1 MSIKNIILI
10 TIGSISVA
18 LGVIGILLPVL
29 PTTPFLLLGAYCYFE
44 GSPKLYNSL
53 LNNRFL
59 GEYIRDF
66 REHKSIPLK
75 TKIFAVSM
83 IWLTVGYCILFM
95 IPLLFVKVL
104 LFIIASG
111 VTVHILSFKTKPPN
125 A

>member
-1 MSIKNIILI
+1 MKNIILI
-10 TIGSISVA
+10 TIGTIAVV
-18 LGVIGILLPVL
+18 LGVVGIFLPVL

-44 GSPKLYNSL
+44 GSPKMYEL
-53 LNNRFL
+53 LLSNRFL

-75 TKIFAVSM
+75 TKIFALTM
-83 IWLTVGYCILFM
+83 LWLTIGYCILYI

-111 VTVHILSFKTKPPN
+111 VTMHILSFETKPPKV
-125 A
+125 

>member
-1 MSIKNIILI
+1 MKNMILI
-10 TIGSISVA
+10 TIGSISVI
-18 LGVIGILLPVL
+18 LGVIGIFLPVL

-44 GSPKLYNSL
+44 GSPKMYDL
-53 LNNRFL
+53 LLSNRIL

-75 TKIFAVSM
+75 TKIFALSM
-83 IWLTVGYCILFM
+83 LWLTIGYSILFI

-104 LFIIASG
+104 LFMIATG
-111 VTVHILSFKTKPPN
+111 VTVHILSFETKPPK